1 MPKNQSQKSRQLNSK
16 VAIHEWHIKIPDA
29 LDAPVSIHPIGCHH
43 CGAVLLIAAAACLSL
58 ALYHEARGE
67 PLLGQLMVAKVI
79 VNRMESRRW
88 PSSMCNVI
96 TQDRQFSFYR
106 KNNTPKPRDEV
117 AWAKA
122 QELATQIIDDPKILP
137 YTVADHYHTVDVH
150 PVWRRKLHRVV
161 RIGHHVFY
169 SYDHPTAVKTSPR
182 PRTRP

>member
-1 MPKNQSQKSRQLNSK
+1 VGNFICLHSYCCNS
-16 VAIHEWHIKIPDA
+16 
-29 LDAPVSIHPIGCHH
+29 SGS
-43 CGAVLLIAAAACLSL
+43 VLLIAAAACLSL

-122 QELATQIIDDPKILP
+122 QKLATDIINDPNILP
-137 YTVADHYHTVDVH
+137 PSTVNHYHTPNVH
-150 PVWRRKLHRVV
+150 PVWRKGLHMIA
-161 RIGHHVFY
+161 RIGNHIFY
-169 SYDHPTAVKTSPR
+169 SYDHPTAVKVSVRPQTR
-182 PRTRP
+182 PRNWLDPT

>member
-1 MPKNQSQKSRQLNSK
+1 MPKNQSQKSRKLNSK
-16 VAIHEWHIKIPDA
+16 VAIHEWHI
-29 LDAPVSIHPIGCHH
+29 SIHLIGCHH

-79 VNRMESRRW
+79 VNRMESHRW

-106 KNNTPKPRDEV
+106 KGKAPSPRDEV

-122 QELATQIIDDPKILP
+122 QELATQIINEPDILP

-150 PVWRRKLHRVV
+150 PVWRRKLHRVG
-161 RIGHHVFY
+161 RIGKHVFY
-169 SYDHPTAVKTSPR
+169 SYDHPTAIKVSIR
-182 PRTRP
+182 PKQRPKKPLDDT